1 MTERIADA
9 DKLVKV
15 YIKMRDAKAQMV
27 ADHDAKILELEGKME
42 LIENELLEICKA
54 TGQDGGKTAHG
65 SFTRTVKTR
74 YWTNDWDA
82 MYRFIK
88 QHDAVE
94 LLERRV
100 AQTNMK
106 TFLNE
111 NPGLLP
117 DGLNVDSKYS
127 ITVRR
132 ATK

>member
-1 MTERIADA
+1 MTEQIVDA

-15 YIKMRDAKAQMV
+15 YIKMRDAKAAMV
-27 ADHDAKILELEGKME
+27 AKHEAEVGELEEKMG
-42 LIENELLEICKA
+42 LIEQELLEICKA
-54 TGQDGGKTAHG
+54 TGQDGGKTSHG

-74 YWTNDWDA
+74 YWTNDWDS

-88 QHDAVE
+88 EHDAVE

-100 AQTNMK
+100 AQANMK
-106 TFLNE
+106 TFLTE

-117 DGLNVDSKYS
+117 EGLNVDSKYS

>member
-1 MTERIADA
+1 MTEKLIDA
-9 DKLVKV
+9 DKLVRV
-15 YIKMRDAKAQMV
+15 YIKMRDAKAHMV
-27 ADHDAKILELEGKME
+27 AEHDATVLELEEKMARVE
-42 LIENELLEICKA
+42 HELLDICKT

-74 YWTNDWDA
+74 YWTTDWDS

-88 QHDAVE
+88 DHDAVE

-100 AQTNMK
+100 AQLNMK
-106 TFLNE
+106 TFLQE

-117 DGLNVDSKYS
+117 EGLNVDSKYS

>member
-1 MTERIADA
+1 MTEKTIDA

-15 YIKMRDAKAQMV
+15 YIKMRDAKAAMV
-27 ADHDAKILELEGKME
+27 AEHDAKVLELEEKMG
-42 LIENELLEICKA
+42 LIEQELLEICKT

-88 QHDAVE
+88 DNNAVE

-100 AQTNMK
+100 AQSNMK
-106 TFLNE
+106 TFLQE

-117 DGLNVDSKYS
+117 EGLNVDSKYS

>member
-1 MTERIADA
+1 MTEKTIDA

-15 YIKMRDAKAQMV
+15 YIKMRDAKSHMV
-27 ADHDAKILELEGKME
+27 AEHEAKVLDLEEKMA
-42 LIENELLEICKA
+42 LIEHELLDICKA
-54 TGQDGGKTAHG
+54 TGQDGGKTSHG

-88 QHDAVE
+88 EHDAVE

-100 AQTNMK
+100 AQLNMK
-106 TFLNE
+106 TFLQE

-117 DGLNVDSKYS
+117 EGLNVDSKYS